1 MLHTPFYVCLLVLRC
16 GQGAY
21 TKLRQ
26 IPFPVSGGFRDQT
39 QKGGRSLKSQV
50 GYCASYGA
58 LGHVPASTS
67 RNLFFMLHFVA
78 TKVWRQSLMSNVFR
92 ILDTTVVKITLIT
105 LLFIN
110 YFIFHFIEKNE
121 KGISDSFVTQCSHI
135 LCYFTYV
142 TQVISMSFCG
152 PPRAK
157 SWRRRC

>member
-1 MLHTPFYVCLLVLRC
+1 
-16 GQGAY
+16 
-21 TKLRQ
+21 
-26 IPFPVSGGFRDQT
+26 
-39 QKGGRSLKSQV
+39 
-50 GYCASYGA
+50 
-58 LGHVPASTS
+58 
-67 RNLFFMLHFVA
+67 
-78 TKVWRQSLMSNVFR
+78 MSNVFW
-92 ILDTTVVKITLIT
+92 ILDTTVVKIT